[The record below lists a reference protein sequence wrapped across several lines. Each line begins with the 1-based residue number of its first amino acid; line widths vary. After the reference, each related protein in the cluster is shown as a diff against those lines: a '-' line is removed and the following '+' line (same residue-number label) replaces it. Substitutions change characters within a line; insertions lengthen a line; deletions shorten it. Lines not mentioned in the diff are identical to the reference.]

1 MNCKQIQLRRALHSR
16 AIPILFLLIAGLA
29 ILTPVRAQQ
38 QDPDQGQKQTAAQG
52 QDQVSWYQVEVI
64 VFAYTHPD
72 TDGESWYV
80 NPGLPHEQN
89 AIDLITA
96 AVEPPAKP
104 LPASPAAA
112 GQGGNQDQAGSAAAQ
127 LAPYMLLSADHNR
140 LDQVY
145 HILSI
150 SGAYRP
156 LYHASW
162 QQPGLDGDHARYVH
176 IQIMRGGQGG
186 DDPPEGEQAA
196 PAENGTGTADA
207 AQEKG
212 APADNTTAAGNN
224 VPSYQPP
231 QPAVD
236 AMLRLRANHFLHIDL
251 DAAYFPQDPSILQ
264 SSTATDGASPAWEH
278 ADYVRLEESRRVR
291 LKELHYFDHPLFGVI
306 VQVTRLGDDNS
317 E

>member
-1 MNCKQIQLRRALHSR
+1 M
-16 AIPILFLLIAGLA
+16 LIAGVA
-29 ILTPVRAQQ
+29 IAMPARAQA
-38 QDPDQGQKQTAAQG
+38 QDPDQTAAQG

-64 VFAYTHPD
+64 IFAYAHPD

-89 AIDLITA
+89 AIDLLTTS
-96 AVEPPAKP
+96 VQPSAKP
-104 LPASPAAA
+104 LPGPPGPTAQDSDQDKTGQAAA
-112 GQGGNQDQAGSAAAQ
+112 H
-127 LAPYMLLSADHNR
+127 LAPYMMLSDDHNR

-145 HILSI
+145 HILTI

-176 IQIMRGGQGG
+176 IEVMRGGQGG
-186 DDPPEGEQAA
+186 EDPPAGQQAV
-196 PAENGTGTADA
+196 PTENGTGTADT
-207 AQEKG
+207 AQEEG
-212 APADNTTAAGNN
+212 APADNTAAAGNAA
-224 VPSYQPP
+224 PSYQPP

-236 AMLRLRANHFLHIDL
+236 AMLRVRANHFLHIDL
-251 DAAYFPQDPSILQ
+251 DAAYFPKDPSILQ
-264 SSTATDGASPAWEH
+264 SSTAADGETSSWQH
-278 ADYVRLEESRRVR
+278 ADYVRLQESRRVR

-306 VQVTRLGDDNS
+306 VQVTRLDQDNS